1 MSENKIYEKCC
12 VYKVQSL
19 VKPEMVYYGST
30 NNFNTRMTN
39 HKSDYKSYLN
49 GNKHYFTVFDIYDL
63 GDYKQEIVQEYE
75 NITEKQLHDFETT
88 FIQSNKCVNKLQSM
102 TTEMK
107 KKIRKEWY
115 EQNKDKLNKN
125 NVCDIC
131 KGNFTTI
138 HKSQHYKAK
147 KHIKSQELLD
157 KINNIQPKIKIK
169 MKQIFNINNSKDITI
184 NTAIDKEAADKE
196 REENKN

>member
-1 MSENKIYEKCC
+1 MY
-12 VYKVQSL
+12 
-19 VKPEMVYYGST
+19 
-30 NNFNTRMTN
+30 
-39 HKSDYKSYLN
+39 
-49 GNKHYFTVFDIYDL
+49 
-63 GDYKQEIVQEYE
+63 YE

-88 FIQSNKCVNKLQSM
+88 FIQNNKCVNKLQSL
-102 TTEMK
+102 TTERK
-107 KKIRKEWY
+107 KESRKEWY

-131 KGNFTTI
+131 KGNFTNI
-138 HKSQHYKAK
+138 HKSTHYKTQI
-147 KHIKSQELLD
+147 HIKAQELLD